1 MHLCEKCVNL
11 TKETICKE
19 CQEWQKMKNYEE
31 AIQFQKEGHILYEQL
46 LEFLRNKK
54 DKKIVY
60 AYSGGLDSTVVLYQ
74 LKELCRQEKIE
85 LRLFTIDNGFKG
97 KKTWN
102 NIQNCLK
109 AMELKE
115 NWKLYSVKNEVI
127 HQKIISE
134 TIGESLTVAEIYSY
148 CFMNNILPCGKIC
161 NSIME
166 QFYQQILEEN
176 EEEYLVT
183 GGDTPKINEKQEF
196 SIFWKKP
203 SNVKIVRAGAAFRL
217 QKEQGKRFLQE
228 HSIPWEDPCYGG
240 YDTDCLVPGSILA
253 SLTGA
258 ENRTF
263 SIEEIKEKFPVVI
276 DFFSERV
283 RMGVIERKSAIAQM
297 GNLDISSYEGYVEM
311 KNTVS
316 SILNA

>member
-19 CQEWQKMKNYEE
+19 CQEWQEMKNYEE

-46 LEFLRNKK
+46 LGFLRNKK
-54 DKKIVY
+54 NKKIVY

-134 TIGESLTVAEIYSY
+134 IIGENLTVAEIYSY

-183 GGDTPKINEKQEF
+183 G
-196 SIFWKKP
+196 
-203 SNVKIVRAGAAFRL
+203 
-217 QKEQGKRFLQE
+217 
-228 HSIPWEDPCYGG
+228 
-240 YDTDCLVPGSILA
+240 
-253 SLTGA
+253 A

-283 RMGVIERKSAIAQM
+283 RMGVIERESAIAQM
-297 GNLDISSYEGYVEM
+297 GKLDISSYEGYVEM